1 LEELGFGHIP
11 ERTVKDYIAAAR
23 ENLAEEDRV
32 VRAAQQRVLMEVT
45 VGTIREIAA
54 RLRKKDVAPKWSDLN
69 GALSLLGRFVAPPP
83 QESTG
88 PAPQTTDGKTREEV
102 VAMTADLLRGMA
114 PYLSPPT
121 DPDVRDR
128 N

>member
-1 LEELGFGHIP
+1 
-11 ERTVKDYIAAAR
+11 
-23 ENLAEEDRV
+23 
-32 VRAAQQRVLMEVT
+32 MEVT

-69 GALSLLGRFVAPPP
+69 GALALLGRFVAPPP
-83 QESTG
+83 PEATG
-88 PAPQTTDGKTREEV
+88 HPRQTTEGKTREEV
-102 VAMTADLLRGMA
+102 VAMTAELLRGMA
-114 PYLSPPT
+114 PYLSPP